1 MNILRTEFIQNNNNI
16 NNIPDIFP
24 EFMAPE
30 LSELHLNGIVVKE
43 AHLKG
48 YKLREVIFID
58 LCLSLPQTLI
68 FLLQNLCH
76 KL

>member
-1 MNILRTEFIQNNNNI
+1 MRTGICLKKQMYILRTEFIQNIKNT

-48 YKLREVIFID
+48 YKQRGSYI
-58 LCLSLPQTLI
+58 
-68 FLLQNLCH
+68 H
-76 KL
+76 